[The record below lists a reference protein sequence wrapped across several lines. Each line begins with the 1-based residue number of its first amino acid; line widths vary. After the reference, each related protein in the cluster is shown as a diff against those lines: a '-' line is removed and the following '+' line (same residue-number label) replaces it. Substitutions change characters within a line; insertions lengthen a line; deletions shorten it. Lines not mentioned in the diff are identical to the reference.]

1 MPHSLKQHHFY
12 QSHHV
17 LGFFFFFLVTFTN
30 CETPRFKKSECS
42 ACLEKLEAEA
52 LHDSLSAKG
61 SSWLE
66 LCSGY
71 LSPLDAPRALQS
83 AECKCSFSCSIITPL
98 SALGSIS
105 VIDRKPK
112 SDTGYMYRQLTCHA
126 IGKSGEIILIN

>member
-17 LGFFFFFLVTFTN
+17 LVFFFLVTFTN

-83 AECKCSFSCSIITPL
+83 AECKCFL
-98 SALGSIS
+98 L
-105 VIDRKPK
+105 
-112 SDTGYMYRQLTCHA
+112 
-126 IGKSGEIILIN
+126 